1 VAAHRHV
8 IVNSEA
14 SLDLGDRARGGVQ
27 LGRALGIPLIAR
39 DSFVG
44 TMTLYSSAPFTED
57 QSRVAQVI
65 APHLAQAIWT
75 SRRAEEAAHA
85 ASTSPGR
92 NQTAGSRMRLISA
105 R

>member
-1 VAAHRHV
+1 V

-14 SLDLGDRARGGVQ
+14 SLDLGDRACGNVQ

-44 TMTLYSSAPFTED
+44 TMTLYSGAPFTED

-75 SRRAEEAAHA
+75 SRRAEEAAHT

-92 NQTAGSRMRLISA
+92 NQASSSHMRLIST